1 MTFTTR
7 ISAAIACAA
16 GIVVLASHPSYSEP
30 KVVKP
35 ATVKKAGCCGNEGHD
50 MGGPGGGAGPYHDAE
65 PHHAAQLERGYGPPA
80 PFPGGLGHGS
90 VEYGPDPVGHGP
102 MGHGPMGYGGG
113 PIGTGPFV
121 GGPRMGGPGGPPPG
135 TLGMTYRRSSRPV
148 PTEKHPR
155 AGIVD
160 VSVEDAYDVDAEGMK
175 AYRAKDGIWRLETKE
190 PLIPGLPHI
199 YHIKATLGEAE
210 DSPVEYRTVRL
221 IPGRIVDLQW

>member
-1 MTFTTR
+1 MRAPGSSTGAPYCGWWR
-7 ISAAIACAA
+7 SRAALPAALLHRLVRDSVGRQLLGRDRDLLYHLADIAV
-16 GIVVLASHPSYSEP
+16 GVE
-30 KVVKP
+30 
-35 ATVKKAGCCGNEGHD
+35 
-50 MGGPGGGAGPYHDAE
+50 DAE
-65 PHHAAQLERGYGPPA
+65 LPLGAVAA
-80 PFPGGLGHGS
+80 